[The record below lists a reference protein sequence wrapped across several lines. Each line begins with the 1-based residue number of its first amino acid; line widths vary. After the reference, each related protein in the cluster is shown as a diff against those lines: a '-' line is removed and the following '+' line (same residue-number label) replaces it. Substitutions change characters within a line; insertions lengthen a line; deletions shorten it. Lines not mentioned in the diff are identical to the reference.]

1 MKPLVE
7 INDFSLAFRVY
18 GGTRQVLHH
27 LSMEIYPGERVALI
41 GESGSGKSVT
51 SKMLMGTLNE
61 DQIQI
66 LGGDIH
72 VEGQSLLNMAGNQ
85 REGLKGT
92 VMSMIQQDPQT
103 SFNPVFKI
111 STHLNDIMQFV
122 ERTTGVRHS
131 KAQRKAHICR
141 VLEKVKLPDVERVY
155 HAYPWQLS
163 GGMRQRVLIAMALLH
178 PTKLLIADEPG
189 TALDVTT
196 QDEIIKLIN
205 QLVKE
210 EQLALLMITHN
221 LGVVRKTADRVYVMQ
236 HGRIVEHGYVDTI
249 FQSAQHSYTQRLFDS
264 VPRLYSDEQP
274 SQHDSKPQTL
284 VHFVET
290 SKTFHGKKD
299 WRGRV
304 TQSVN
309 AVKPLNLTIHRG
321 DSFGLA
327 GESGSGKTTLA
338 RMLMGIIDSSDGNIM
353 VESKPLATWRADKAN
368 RHSIQMVHQ
377 NPAASLNPRRTI
389 AQTLAVPLQFI
400 GNSKRRAQE
409 IKRLLDLVEL
419 PEEYAQMYPSSLSGG
434 QKQRV
439 AIARA
444 LAANPT
450 IMVLDEPTSALDV
463 SVQKSVIE
471 LLKKLQRDLGLTY
484 LFISH
489 DLSLMRHFCNRVAV
503 MYRGELLEV
512 GETQALFAEPT
523 HNYTRALIRAIPVIS
538 EDEERH
544 KPYLSDADA
553 QAVLQSA

>member
-1 MKPLVE
+1 MQPLVE

-72 VEGQSLLNMAGNQ
+72 VEGQSLLNMAVNQ

-221 LGVVRKTADRVYVMQ
+221 LGVVRN
-236 HGRIVEHGYVDTI
+236 GG
-249 FQSAQHSYTQRLFDS
+249 SRLC
-264 VPRLYSDEQP
+264 
-274 SQHDSKPQTL
+274 
-284 VHFVET
+284 
-290 SKTFHGKKD
+290 
-299 WRGRV
+299 
-304 TQSVN
+304 N
-309 AVKPLNLTIHRG
+309 AAWTH
-321 DSFGLA
+321 
-327 GESGSGKTTLA
+327 
-338 RMLMGIIDSSDGNIM
+338 
-353 VESKPLATWRADKAN
+353 
-368 RHSIQMVHQ
+368 
-377 NPAASLNPRRTI
+377 
-389 AQTLAVPLQFI
+389 
-400 GNSKRRAQE
+400 RRA
-409 IKRLLDLVEL
+409 RL
-419 PEEYAQMYPSSLSGG
+419 
-434 QKQRV
+434 
-439 AIARA
+439 
-444 LAANPT
+444 
-450 IMVLDEPTSALDV
+450 
-463 SVQKSVIE
+463 
-471 LLKKLQRDLGLTY
+471 
-484 LFISH
+484 
-489 DLSLMRHFCNRVAV
+489 C
-503 MYRGELLEV
+503 
-512 GETQALFAEPT
+512 
-523 HNYTRALIRAIPVIS
+523 
-538 EDEERH
+538 
-544 KPYLSDADA
+544 
-553 QAVLQSA
+553 